1 MTLFN
6 VARWV
11 AKEVTGTKNVDKKI
25 YVVGPAGS
33 GKSMTGLSLA
43 AACAKWISFFNEGDF
58 KHSSKYFKFDED
70 HIAVINTDD
79 FIKLMTK
86 YPEKN
91 SVRII
96 DDCGAAVGFTNRR
109 SMSKENLDI
118 VSIYGTNRVRNCVT
132 IICVQ
137 DTNFTD
143 KRMRMLADIIIDLRN
158 YTQSGPLRMGKLWHI
173 RMVDDLR
180 GGYRKCRFMTY
191 ENGQWVTQES
201 VACFMPPDDL
211 LKQYNE
217 LRATKDKENTE
228 MLGNRYNKPTDIF
241 PNKPCCLSC
250 GSHDIRYRK
259 KDGFYHCRVCGTN
272 WRGEQQ
278 HNIISKKVEAT

>member
-6 VARWV
+6 LAKWV
-11 AKEVTGTKNVDKKI
+11 AKEVTGNKNVDKKI

-43 AACAKWISFFNEGDF
+43 NACAKWISFYNHDDF
-58 KHSSKYFKFDED
+58 KHASKYFKFDED

-79 FIKLMTK
+79 FIKLMTS

-96 DDCGAAVGFTNRR
+96 DDCGAAVGFTSRR

-143 KRMRMLADIIIDLRN
+143 KRMRMLADVIIDMRN
-158 YTQSGPLRMGKLWHI
+158 YSQNGPLRMGKLWHI
-173 RMVDDLR
+173 RMVDDR
-180 GGYRKCRFMTY
+180 KGGYKKCRFMTY
-191 ENGQWVTQES
+191 ECGQWVTQES

-211 LKQYNE
+211 LRQYNE
-217 LRATKDKENTE
+217 LRTAKDMENTG
-228 MLGNRYNKPTDIF
+228 MLNRKYAHKEEDNSGKM
-241 PNKPCCLSC
+241 KCVC
-250 GSHDIRYRK
+250 GSINLYKTK
-259 KDGFYHCRVCGTN
+259 KGWKCKRCGQIIPLPNTN
-272 WRGEQQ
+272 T
-278 HNIISKKVEAT
+278 IISKRIEAN